1 MGDARGR
8 FGGFLLE
15 GGVWSGS
22 GGGGREMEGFGGDGG
37 EGFRF
42 LFYLYFLLKIII
54 LGGGEVVGVCQCV
67 EARGLETGF
76 VIFLE
81 LLHIQRLK
89 KIYIRQETTAGVS

>member
-1 MGDARGR
+1 MSDLGGS
-8 FGGFLLE
+8 FGGLLLE

-54 LGGGEVVGVCQCV
+54 LGGGEVVGVCQYV

-89 KIYIRQETTAGVS
+89 KYIRQKTTAGVS